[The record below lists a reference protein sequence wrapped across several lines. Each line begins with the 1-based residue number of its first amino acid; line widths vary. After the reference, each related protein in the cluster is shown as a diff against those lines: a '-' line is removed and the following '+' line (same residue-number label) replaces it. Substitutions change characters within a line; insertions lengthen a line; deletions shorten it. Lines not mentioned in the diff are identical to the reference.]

1 MNSVGLWW
9 LTGEILSLSIL
20 VDDMRKRDDMYPSYR
35 AVWIFVVILLNVI
48 GLFLYAV
55 ITESKIFSG
64 RKK

>member
-48 GLFLYAV
+48 GLLLYAV